1 MNHEELLWFR
11 DNIAI
16 PKMQQLL
23 QNTTIPEGYC
33 VIIDL
38 DVSILDGRSCGVDS
52 ELKAQGFVYKEG
64 KVEPYSFETLDF
76 EETDFFE
83 THKSSIF
90 LEDGK
95 LHVWDELQQMDVNTI
110 LNNLNICAEL
120 FPELKP
126 AAAMRVEREPLE
138 YLKMKQI
145 LEDTKKAELNA
156 KIQSITA
163 RREGDPL
170 PEKPCQR
177 KDELDR

>member
-1 MNHEELLWFR
+1 MNREELLWFR

-33 VIIDL
+33 IIVDL
-38 DVSILDGRSCGVDS
+38 DISILDGRSCGVDS

-76 EETDFFE
+76 EDTDFFE
-83 THKSSIF
+83 SHKTSVF

-95 LHVWDELQQMDVNTI
+95 LHIWDELQQMEVNTI
-110 LNNLNICAEL
+110 LINLNTCAEL
-120 FPELKP
+120 FPALKP
-126 AAAMRVEREPLE
+126 AATMTVERTPLE

-156 KIQSITA
+156 KIQSIIA
-163 RREGDPL
+163 KREEHPFHDKS
-170 PEKPCQR
+170 EHQ
-177 KDELDR
+177 KDEPDR